1 MFNYRVQMEVKGF
14 RIHDIPS
21 GVTTNDLS
29 IYFEKSQN
37 GGTELEEIYYP
48 LSDNSA
54 VIVFTNDGT
63 SFEKENN
70 IYT

>member
-1 MFNYRVQMEVKGF
+1 MEVKGF

-21 GVTTNDLS
+21 GVTTNYLS